1 VDADQSIEGLPL
13 KVSSAIR
20 EALRSPV
27 SSAAAPPPSR
37 SRAGIHV
44 TSRHLLRGVH
54 AIRHS
59 YRPIDSAGP
68 PRSRRRAAHSRHHPP
83 ARFQRQP
90 GHGRRRPHRTGLHA
104 RRAALDYDAGCP
116 TSSQT
121 SPVEGVSRFT
131 LPDTNV
137 IDPAS
142 ELVLIDNA
150 LNFASNHNGGD
161 VRFGTDGYLYA
172 SIGDGGCDYAGDSG
186 CGGSN
191 DASGDRN
198 ILNGKI
204 VRIAKDGSLP
214 PDNPFL
220 GAGTA
225 RCNTGPVAAGTIC
238 QETYLWGLRN
248 PFRFAF
254 QPGTGRLHVNDVGQG
269 AWEGIEVQRHA
280 ARARHDRFR
289 PGVTRANNAILG
301 LFGTPAGNVTV
312 ASGFAAGTADLVI
325 DVTGWWR

>member
-1 VDADQSIEGLPL
+1 MRFVTHIIRSILPGLLGLAVARPTL
-13 KVSSAIR
+13 AITLPPGFSDSLVTAVGAPT
-20 EALRSPV
+20 ALAFTPDGRLLITTQGGTLRV
-27 SSAAAPPPSR
+27 VQGGTLLGAAALTLGSEVCSNSERGLLGVAVDP
-37 SRAGIHV
+37 AF
-44 TSRHLLRGVH
+44 TSN
-54 AIRHS
+54 
-59 YRPIDSAGP
+59 
-68 PRSRRRAAHSRHHPP
+68 
-83 ARFQRQP
+83 RFVYLFY
-90 GHGRRRPHRTGLHA
+90 TFNKNA
-104 RRAALDYDAGCP
+104 AGCP

-121 SPVEGVSRFT
+121 SPVERVSRFT

-150 LNFASNHNGGD
+150 LNFAGIHNGGD

-172 SIGDGGCDYAGDSG
+172 GIGDGGCDYAGDSG

-191 DASGDRN
+191 DASRDRN

-225 RCNTGPVAAGTIC
+225 RCNTGPAAAGPIC

-254 QPGTGRLHVNDVGQG
+254 QPATGRPHVNDVGQG
-269 AWEGIEVQRHA
+269 AW
-280 ARARHDRFR
+280 D
-289 PGVTRANNAILG
+289 NAILG
-301 LFGTPAGNVTV
+301 LFGTPAGT
-312 ASGFAAGTADLVI
+312 SR
-325 DVTGWWR
+325 WRPDSRRAPRTS